1 MSEQILGIHHVTAIA
16 SDPQTNVD
24 FYAGLLGLRM
34 VKKTVNFDDPGTY
47 HLYYGDEQGSPGT
60 ILTFFPWPGARRGSR
75 GAGQAT
81 VTSFAVPEGSLSWWR
96 DRLSAAGVVVAD
108 TVERF
113 GEDSFTFLDPDG
125 LLLEMVADPS
135 AAERAPWSDGPVPEQ
150 QAIRGFH
157 SMTLLEADAARTAE
171 LLTGAMGFRLL
182 GQEGEQKGERSRFAF
197 GEDGA
202 PGTRL
207 DVIHRPGESVGR
219 VAAGS
224 IHHIA
229 FRVAGDAEEL
239 AWQRRLM
246 DAGMGVTEV
255 KDRQYFHSIY
265 FREPGGVLFE
275 IATDPP
281 GFTLDEPLAE
291 LGTSL
296 RLPPW
301 YESRRS
307 EIEAVLPPL
316 KDPADL
322 GGGAGEV
329 DR

>member
-16 SDPQTNVD
+16 SDPQANVD

-81 VTSFAVPEGSLSWWR
+81 VTSFAVPEGALSWWR
-96 DRLSAAGVVVAD
+96 HRLSAAGVVVAD
-108 TVERF
+108 SVERF

-125 LLLEMVADPS
+125 LLVEMVADSS
-135 AAERAPWSDGPVPEQ
+135 AAERAPWSDGPVPEP

-157 SMTLLEADAARTAE
+157 SMTLLEADAERTAE
-171 LLTGAMGFRLL
+171 LLTGAMGFRL
-182 GQEGEQKGERSRFAF
+182 EGQKGERSRFSF

-202 PGTRL
+202 PGTVL

-224 IHHIA
+224 VHHIA
-229 FRVAGDAEEL
+229 FRVAGDEEEV

-246 DAGMGVTEV
+246 EAGMGVTEV

-291 LGTSL
+291 LGKSL
-296 RLPPW
+296 QLPPW
-301 YESRRS
+301 YESRRQ
-307 EIEAVLPPL
+307 EIEAVLPAL
-316 KDPADL
+316 EAPADF
-322 GGGAGEV
+322 GDAEGVGQ
-329 DR
+329 